1 MLKKSLIGLG
11 VVVAVFALA
20 LIAIV
25 LFVDVNR
32 FKPQIEA
39 YVKDNYKRTLKID
52 GDLKLAVFPR
62 IAVAL
67 PRTTVSNQAGDR
79 VAASLDSAR
88 VSVGLFPLLQGN
100 IEVDRVSVSG
110 LKATIERR
118 RDGSTSIDDII
129 KRESAPTPDPTPA
142 GATREFRVDGI
153 DLAEAELVLNDL
165 KSGASYTLSRMH
177 LKTGSIAPQGRTPVD
192 FATNF
197 SLSQPKAEGEASLR
211 GTLDVDLERN
221 VFGAA
226 DLAGSVKAK
235 LEGALY
241 DAALKVGKVAFGEAG
256 ADNIGAEK
264 ISLAVKLG
272 GATTGN
278 VKLAVDALTGTMQ
291 QFSIGKLDVDANVQ
305 QGARRIVAALS
316 SPASGSIEGQSVQL
330 AKLGGEVSIDDP
342 ALPQKSVKLPIAG
355 TLSVDA
361 KKQVVDLQFGTKF
374 DDTSL
379 SAKLGVSDFDRP
391 ALRADLQADQ
401 FNLDRYFP
409 PEKSKPKDKQAK
421 PDKPGAGADRIDLSG
436 LKNLRL
442 NAEARIGQ
450 LQARGVKAS
459 NVRLVTKVAG
469 GRIDIAPMAAQL
481 YGGSLAGTASATG
494 DNRVAVD
501 ATLANVAINPL
512 MKDALD
518 QDLLEGRGN
527 VKLNVT
533 TGGDTVD
540 AMKNALDGKA
550 ALALRDGAI
559 KGINIAQKVR
569 DARAVLS
576 GGSTSSGRVDA
587 AEKTDFSELT
597 ASFQIDDGVA
607 RSNDLDAKSPLLRLG
622 GSGLVDIGKG
632 QLDYTARVSV
642 VGSLKGQDGR
652 EMTELRGVTVP
663 VRLHG
668 SFDNLAYS
676 VDWSAMAQD
685 ALKSRVAEQIEKKL
699 APQVDEQK
707 QKLEERA
714 RNALKGLLQR

>member
-11 VVVAVFALA
+11 VVVGVFALA
-20 LIAIV
+20 LGAIV

-88 VSVGLFPLLQGN
+88 VSVGLFPLLQGK
-100 IEVDRVSVSG
+100 IEVDRISVSG

-129 KRESAPTPDPTPA
+129 KRESARTPDPATP
-142 GATREFRVDGI
+142 GATEEFRVDGI
-153 DLAEAELVLNDL
+153 DLAEAELIFNDL
-165 KSGASYTLSRMH
+165 KTGASYALSRMH

-197 SLSQPKAEGEASLR
+197 SLSQPKTEGEASLR
-211 GTLDVDLERN
+211 GTLDFDLERN
-221 VFGAA
+221 IFGAA
-226 DLAGSVKAK
+226 DIAGNVKAK

-241 DAALKVGKVAFGEAG
+241 DAALTISKVAFGEGGAG
-256 ADNIGAEK
+256 NIGAEK

-272 GATTGN
+272 GATTGS
-278 VKLAVDALTGTMQ
+278 VKLAVDALSGSMQ

-316 SPASGSIEGQSVQL
+316 SPVSGSIEGQTVQL

-355 TLSVDA
+355 TLSADA

-374 DDTSL
+374 DNTSL
-379 SAKLGVSDFDRP
+379 SAKVGVSDFDRP

-409 PEKSKPKDKQAK
+409 PEKSK
-421 PDKPGAGADRIDLSG
+421 DKPAKSDKPAAVADRVDLSA
-436 LKNLRL
+436 LKDLRL

-459 NVRLVTKVAG
+459 NVRLVVKAAG
-469 GRIDIAPMAAQL
+469 GRLDIAPMAAQL
-481 YGGSLAGTASATG
+481 YGGSLAGTASAG
-494 DNRVAVD
+494 ADNRVAVD

-527 VKLNVT
+527 VKLSVT
-533 TGGDTVD
+533 TSGDTVD

-663 VRLHG
+663 LRLHG
-668 SFDNLAYS
+668 SFENLAYS